1 MNFVQ
6 PKAYRD
12 FYAQLYSA
20 KDIHSELIKHYN
32 EARKTMLIPYSV
44 FIMNFIK
51 YLVWNIKGT
60 IIKDFPR
67 TKIPSMLKL
76 KGFELMKNV
85 PYEAVSDPFKFRPI
99 GQKALKI
106 LAIISTYYN
115 TDATEI
121 IQETGSIL
129 PLVED
134 MFNFYNK
141 KQEQKGAFGL
151 VLGIVCKHNPYII
164 GKNGPRT
171 YITQ

>member
-1 MNFVQ
+1 MSFVQ
-6 PKAYRD
+6 PKAYRE
-12 FYAQLYSA
+12 FYEQLYSA
-20 KDIHSELIKHYN
+20 EDIHSALLKHYK
-32 EARKTMLIPYSV
+32 ETRKSMPIPYSV

-51 YLVWNIKGT
+51 YLVWNLKGT
-60 IIKDFPR
+60 AMKDFPR

-99 GQKALKI
+99 GEKSLKI

-115 TDATEI
+115 TDAPELI
-121 IQETGSIL
+121 PETGSVL

-134 MFNFYNK
+134 MFKFYNK

-171 YITQ
+171 FITQ